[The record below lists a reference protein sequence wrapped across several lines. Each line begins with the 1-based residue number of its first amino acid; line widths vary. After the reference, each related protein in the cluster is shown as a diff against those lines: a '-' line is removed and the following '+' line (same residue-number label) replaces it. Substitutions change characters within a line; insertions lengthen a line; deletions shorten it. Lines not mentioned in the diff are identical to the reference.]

1 MDEQQTRRYPGAS
14 AFDREIAF
22 RLDAA
27 RLGPMGWRP
36 WAQGTERNPDGSVDL
51 VVSYA
56 YEAPAGAPATPPGP
70 LPPQAIA
77 GTGPVPGSVAVAP
90 PSISPSMSPPTS
102 PSGPATTVAS
112 SSPPPPPPWA
122 SPAAPAAPAV
132 PVAPWAPAAPWA
144 PTGSPLAVA
153 GPREPSP
160 TRQLAKI
167 GGLAFIGGS
176 VLGGVVGASSPIY
189 AVSLAAACLG
199 LAFLFAA
206 AAVGAWR
213 RPWPIALRLVVLLPA
228 AFMVLASV
236 LAAADEI
243 WPSVIAN

>member
-56 YEAPAGAPATPPGP
+56 YEAPDGGPATRPGP
-70 LPPQAIA
+70 LPAQVIA
-77 GTGPVPGSVAVAP
+77 GTGPGPEVVAP

-102 PSGPATTVAS
+102 PSVPTPTVS
-112 SSPPPPPPWA
+112 SPPPPPPPWA
-122 SPAAPAAPAV
+122 SPAASAAPGAPAV